1 MTNKTFKDTRVNKMW
16 KVIEIVD
23 TKVKMQEI
31 GTNNFRTLGIES
43 PLFTD
48 GTYVEVKL
56 DEVKEKVHIPCT
68 KKVNRV
74 DNEQKMDAF
83 KQSIATILENPYST
97 VWEANK
103 KKLIIRYTDEK
114 SGKFRNILE
123 LFYKTRFNDVFAF
136 IRETEL
142 MEGIEYDAQLAESNK
157 SRSYNFWIEKH
168 LTNNSY
174 SEHKELVIEFVKKI
188 IVNHKA
194 TLETIEE

>member
-1 MTNKTFKDTRVNKMW
+1 MKKLYKDTRTNTIW
-16 KVIEIVD
+16 SIEDVADDGCISMHEV
-23 TKVKMQEI
+23 
-31 GTNNFRTLGIES
+31 GTNNTRTIKLGFAS
-43 PLFTD
+43 PLFTN
-48 GTYVEVKL
+48 GTYIEVT
-56 DEVKEKVHIPCT
+56 ETEKKIAIPCT

-74 DNEQKMDAF
+74 DNEQKMDDF
-83 KQSIATILENPYST
+83 KQTIAAIVENPYSV

-142 MEGIEYDAQLAESNK
+142 MDGIEYDEQLAESNK

-168 LTNNSY
+168 LTNNTY
-174 SEHKELVIEFVKKI
+174 NEHKELVIDFVKKI

-194 TLETIEE
+194 TLETIAE